1 MTYAS
6 PEEQT
11 AFGYL
16 SAFHSPEHG
25 YFGGYLIVSPLG
37 RPLEFHCTAPVRP
50 SRAQEIL
57 YGPTLR
63 SYLVGEE
70 IGGALLAAAQH
81 RPRLILTDYDE
92 AIGARRPPGV
102 PFVWVLTRLTSEI
115 AANPE
120 LCRSDV
126 DASTEFSKPAN
137 CCPQAWSPPF
147 EAFNYRFRQVSG
159 PGAERADIVALLS
172 LLAERIDLAEPFDR
186 IHDAIC
192 EAQRIGRQTNEERG
206 HAA

>member
-70 IGGALLAAAQH
+70 IGSTLLAAARH
-81 RPRLILTDYDE
+81 LPRLILTDQEE
-92 AIGARRPPGV
+92 AIVARRPQTV
-102 PFVWVLTRLTSEI
+102 PILLVLTRPTSDM
-115 AANPE
+115 APKPE
-120 LCRSDV
+120 HCLSDAG
-126 DASTEFSKPAN
+126 ASTQSLKPEN
-137 CCPQAWSPPF
+137 YCWQAWSSPF
-147 EAFNYRFRQVSG
+147 EAFNYQFSQASG
-159 PGAERADIVALLS
+159 SGEQRAEIVALLGV
-172 LLAERIDLAEPFDR
+172 LAKNIDLAEPFGR

-192 EAQRIGRQTNEERG
+192 EAQRIGRHSNAEG
-206 HAA
+206 GLAA

>member
-1 MTYAS
+1 MMHAS
-6 PEEQT
+6 PEEQM

-16 SAFHSPEHG
+16 SAFHSSQHG

-70 IGGALLAAAQH
+70 IGSTLLAAAQL
-81 RPRLILTDYDE
+81 RPRLILTDHDE
-92 AIGARRPPGV
+92 SISARRPPAV
-102 PFVWVLTRLTSEI
+102 PLLWVLTGPASDT
-115 AANPE
+115 AAKPE
-120 LCRSDV
+120 LCL
-126 DASTEFSKPAN
+126 DAGASIQFSTAENSG
-137 CCPQAWSPPF
+137 PQAWLPPF
-147 EAFNYRFRQVSG
+147 EAFNHQFRQAG
-159 PGAERADIVALLS
+159 GLGEQRAEIVAQLR

-192 EAQRIGRQTNEERG
+192 EAQRIGRQTNEEG
-206 HAA
+206 GLAA